1 MPDCSLVADCGCQYI
16 PRKTSAMS
24 QSYDSIMELGL
35 GEEVRE
41 RHIDARTPHV
51 EYVRLPITHIYIHTQ
66 FYLTRPIGI

>member
-1 MPDCSLVADCGCQYI
+1 
-16 PRKTSAMS
+16 
-24 QSYDSIMELGL
+24 MELGL

-66 FYLTRPIGI
+66 FYLTRPIGTVYR